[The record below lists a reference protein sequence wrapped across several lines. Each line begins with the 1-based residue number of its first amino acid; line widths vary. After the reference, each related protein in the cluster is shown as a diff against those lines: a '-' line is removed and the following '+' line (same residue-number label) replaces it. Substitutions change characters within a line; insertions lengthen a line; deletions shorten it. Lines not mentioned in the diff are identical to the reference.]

1 MREERLGARPLDEIA
16 LEIQKEWRH
25 LTYAAVTPVAAMC
38 HLRHIDDH
46 YGARQGRAVV
56 RDFLGCSASWKG
68 PTARRIKA
76 ELAGLLAPAQ
86 PE

>member
-1 MREERLGARPLDEIA
+1 MREDREGARPLGEIA

-25 LTYAAVTPVAAMC
+25 LTYAAVTPVAAMH
-38 HLRHIDDH
+38 HLRHIDDR
-46 YGARQGRAVV
+46 YGAHPARAVV

-76 ELAGLLAPAQ
+76 ELAGLLAPPQ
-86 PE
+86 QE